1 MNRKKLF
8 TMFLFSLFLAAPL
21 FAQGL
26 MPPGMTSLAE
36 NILAIFTGAFVR
48 IILVIFL
55 CGAAITYAF
64 NKDNEQMKKK
74 IIAIGIAIG
83 ILIGATGIVDA
94 IWSAAS

>member
-1 MNRKKLF
+1 MNTKKVTLV
-8 TMFLFSLFLAAPL
+8 FLFFLFLVFPL
-21 FAQGL
+21 FAQNL
-26 MPPGMTSLAE
+26 MPSGMQSLAE
-36 NILAIFTGAFVR
+36 GILYIFTSGFMR

-55 CGAAITYAF
+55 CGAAIAYAF

-94 IWSAAS
+94 IWSAAR